1 MSVAVYVYGFA
12 SHALHGV
19 VLPQSYI
26 LNPTYIHY
34 CKMGK
39 NFPLGYAL
47 LDISLHLTETLKY
60 FFCLLNTYL

>member
-19 VLPQSYI
+19 VLPQCYI
-26 LNPTYIHY
+26 LNPTHVHY

-47 LDISLHLTETLKY
+47 
-60 FFCLLNTYL
+60 